1 MKNKT
6 LDNIHCFVTVALC
19 AVIVLLNVMLY
30 NKELQ
35 VEQQV
40 EQYKQIASDAI
51 KVAEECLRM
60 KK

>member
-19 AVIVLLNVMLY
+19 AVIVLLNIMLY
-30 NKELQ
+30 NK
-35 VEQQV
+35 EQQV
-40 EQYKQIASDAI
+40 EQYKEITNDAI
-51 KVAEECLRM
+51 QVAEECLRV

>member
-19 AVIVLLNVMLY
+19 AVIVLLDVMLY
-30 NKELQ
+30 NK
-35 VEQQV
+35 EQQV
-40 EQYKQIASDAI
+40 EQYKQITNEAI
-51 KVAEECLRM
+51 QVADECLRV